1 MCSTLRTGSHRVL
14 GAGLAAVQVAG
25 LFAAQIAH
33 AVPPPPDREHRV
45 VTLAP
50 GRAVRVQDR
59 VLAYDHPVFSFDAR
73 KGERLVVQLEDS
85 TSTLMVALE
94 APSGASV
101 LDGARPGRAGLQML
115 LNETGRWRVS
125 VLMDGE
131 AARRGAHASF
141 ALSLERR

>member
-14 GAGLAAVQVAG
+14 GAGLAAVQIAG

-33 AVPPPPDREHRV
+33 AIPPPPDREHRV

-59 VLAYDHPVFSFDAR
+59 VLAYDHPVFAFDAR
-73 KGERLVVQLEDS
+73 RGERLLLQLEDP
-85 TSTLMVALE
+85 TSTLMVALD
-94 APSGASV
+94 APSGARV
-101 LDGARPGRAGLQML
+101 LDGARPAAGGLQML
-115 LNETGRWRVS
+115 LNETGRWRLS
-125 VLMDGE
+125 LLMDGD
-131 AARRGAHASF
+131 AARRGARAPF

>member
-1 MCSTLRTGSHRVL
+1 MPSTRPRGSRRVLRTGLTVI
-14 GAGLAAVQVAG
+14 QIAG
-25 LFAAQIAH
+25 LFVAQVAH
-33 AVPPPPDREHRV
+33 AIPPPPDREPRV

-50 GRAVRVQDR
+50 GRAVRLEDR
-59 VLAYDHPVFSFDAR
+59 VLAYDHPVFAFDAR
-73 KGERLVVQLEDS
+73 TGERLLLRLDDP

-94 APSGASV
+94 APSGARV
-101 LDGARPGRAGLQML
+101 LDGARPVAGGLQML

-131 AARRGAHASF
+131 AARQGAHASF